1 MLANLSEALPI
12 FRPGTE
18 GGAVRTR
25 QMRRDHAQN
34 IASVVLAC
42 IPAADWS
49 PSPAKKDRGGY
60 IAWPVPS
67 GTPGEPRWERN
78 DWKKVGKLAFMGFG
92 DDVSLRRVERV
103 TQELTAAGWLYQ
115 VRKNEEVAPRTWRG
129 RASLKWVTIKA
140 IKALGLYNALQAHW
154 RWREK
159 QSARERAAKLAELTE
174 ELGKV
179 RPPSKA
185 SPTPQVSPA
194 APAVIHPPPHADP
207 PRKTSA
213 EAIDS
218 LKQLFRI

>member
-12 FRPGTE
+12 FRSGAE
-18 GGAVRTR
+18 GGATRTR
-25 QMRRDHAQN
+25 QLRRDHGQS
-34 IASVVLAC
+34 IASVLATL

-49 PSPAKKDRGGY
+49 PSPAKKGRGGY
-60 IAWPVPS
+60 IARPVPS

-78 DWKKVGKLAFMGFG
+78 DWKKLGKLAFTGFG
-92 DDVSLRRVERV
+92 DDVSLRRIERV
-103 TQELTAAGWLYQ
+103 TRELTAAGWLYQ

-129 RASLKWVTIKA
+129 RASLKWMTIKA
-140 IKALGLYNALQAHW
+140 IKSLGLYSALQAHW

-159 QSARERAAKLAELTE
+159 QSARERAAQLAELTE
-174 ELGKV
+174 GLGKV
-179 RPPSKA
+179 RPPTKA
-185 SPTPQVSPA
+185 SPKPPVSPA

-207 PRKTSA
+207 PHKTSA